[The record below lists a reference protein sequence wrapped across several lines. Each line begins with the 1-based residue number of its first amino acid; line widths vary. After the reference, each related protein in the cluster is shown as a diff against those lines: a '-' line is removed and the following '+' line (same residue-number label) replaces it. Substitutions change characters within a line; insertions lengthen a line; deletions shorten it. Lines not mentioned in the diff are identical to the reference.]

1 MRQSTIDSFY
11 ETISCL
17 VITDTISKL
26 NESLESSKRI
36 LKKLKCEK
44 NLTLSQVLSHVKVEN
59 NNDYRYNN
67 NINKSDSSI
76 NSNFSMIHNT
86 IKNHNNGV
94 NYASKRPSSLPSTSI
109 TNNKN
114 TNYHR
119 FEPYHQ
125 NHRDFS
131 NTHIGL
137 NHRSEFNSNMY
148 NADASMSDEYII
160 ENVNLAMTSSSKLNR
175 IPTLHHL
182 KLINNANNNI
192 NKYMSMEKVE
202 DDNDEVN
209 DENDEED
216 GECVGDGDNE
226 DDSIENLDDSEDAQT
241 SR

>member
-1 MRQSTIDSFY
+1 
-11 ETISCL
+11 
-17 VITDTISKL
+17 
-26 NESLESSKRI
+26 
-36 LKKLKCEK
+36 
-44 NLTLSQVLSHVKVEN
+44 VLSHVKVEN
-59 NNDYRYNN
+59 NNDYKYTNNFNINN
-67 NINKSDSSI
+67 NFN
-76 NSNFSMIHNT
+76 MIHNT
-86 IKNHNNGV
+86 MNAINNHNNGV

-137 NHRSEFNSNMY
+137 NHRSEYNSNMY
-148 NADASMSDEYII
+148 NADASMSDEYLI

-182 KLINNANNNI
+182 KLINNANNN
-192 NKYMSMEKVE
+192 KYVSMEKVE
-202 DDNDEVN
+202 DDNDEDN